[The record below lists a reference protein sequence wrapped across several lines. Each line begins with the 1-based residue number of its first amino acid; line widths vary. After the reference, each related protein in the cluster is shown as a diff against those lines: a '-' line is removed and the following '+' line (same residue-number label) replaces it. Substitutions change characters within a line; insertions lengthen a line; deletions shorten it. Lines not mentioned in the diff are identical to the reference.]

1 MKIKKRRHHPE
12 AFKQMI
18 VRRAAESSVPVIAE
32 QFDLAPSMIY
42 TWREQYPPGPAENEA
57 PHIQPA
63 HGPMVNVGEA
73 VTKAHTKGMIIWD
86 DEEITKVAAEW
97 VLLRAADPY
106 HDSSTALLEK
116 AQRKVLPGERQRDC
130 PSLNSQ
136 TRVCQAIT
144 EQWKAF
150 LDKPAPAPEPVAPPP
165 PQIITVEVP
174 RRLTGDEMLHSVDEC
189 TLEALLAAKRIAR
202 QVEHNHLLAQLA
214 AAATGKPV
222 TVGPAFKPTFDMF
235 SEPTRRVRRIAVV
248 GLPVMEEQILL
259 AEIHP
264 LNLNVKLCFPEVKNN
279 LLTSDYAIICRQGD
293 QNGSDPSGDR
303 AIGQLGRNRVALLD
317 EPSHAH
323 IVQKVRDFLTQI

>member
-1 MKIKKRRHHPE
+1 
-12 AFKQMI
+12 
-18 VRRAAESSVPVIAE
+18 
-32 QFDLAPSMIY
+32 
-42 TWREQYPPGPAENEA
+42 
-57 PHIQPA
+57 
-63 HGPMVNVGEA
+63 
-73 VTKAHTKGMIIWD
+73 
-86 DEEITKVAAEW
+86 
-97 VLLRAADPY
+97 
-106 HDSSTALLEK
+106 
-116 AQRKVLPGERQRDC
+116 
-130 PSLNSQ
+130 
-136 TRVCQAIT
+136 VCQAIT

-174 RRLTGDEMLHSVDEC
+174 RKLTGEEMLHSVDEC

-279 LLTSDYAIICRQGD
+279 LLTSDYAIICRQGK